1 MFCCQIIKFLFSFI
15 PFKALKGYLVS
26 HHLENCPSCQKELAG
41 REEARSF
48 LIELNEVKEPRSFWP
63 AVQGRIEAAEGKEAV
78 RQPFLRP
85 GWRWAV
91 AAVSFLVV
99 AMIAVLIYRTS
110 MPSRI
115 QKKELT
121 KTFQIN
127 YLKIENEPA
136 QAFIFQPKD
145 SDLIIIWAE
154 KIS

>member
-1 MFCCQIIKFLFSFI
+1 MFSCQIIKFLFSFT

-26 HHLENCPSCQKELAG
+26 HHLENCPSCQKELAS

-48 LIELNEVKEPRSFWP
+48 FIELNEVQESESLWP
-63 AVQGRIEAAEGKEAV
+63 AVQGRIEAAKTKESV

-91 AAVSFLVV
+91 AAASLIV
-99 AMIAVLIYRTS
+99 AAMVGVLIYRTFI
-110 MPSRI
+110 PARI
-115 QKKELT
+115 QEHELSE
-121 KTFQIN
+121 TFQIN